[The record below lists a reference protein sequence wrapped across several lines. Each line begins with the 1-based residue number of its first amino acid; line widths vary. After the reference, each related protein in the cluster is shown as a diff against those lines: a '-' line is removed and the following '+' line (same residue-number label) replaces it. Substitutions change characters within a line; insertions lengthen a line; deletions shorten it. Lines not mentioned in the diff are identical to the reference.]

1 MEKFLNIM
9 NRIVRF
15 STLDMKIG
23 LVGFLSLG
31 MRGEWKLALAPVQH
45 LSSSLFFKFW
55 GEAATSPLAC
65 RFSSLR
71 YYSNGSSLNPPGSV
85 KMIILN

>member
-1 MEKFLNIM
+1 MVEKLLNIM

-15 STLDMKIG
+15 STLEMKIG

-45 LSSSLFFKFW
+45 LSSSLWFFKF
-55 GEAATSPLAC
+55 
-65 RFSSLR
+65 
-71 YYSNGSSLNPPGSV
+71 
-85 KMIILN
+85 